1 MAALCSR
8 CGHYIFALWFLSIFF
23 FSSPNLSGRT
33 LDVYHTSTH
42 GVGPIANLEC
52 RSETCCAR
60 LAENARPKKLAISCH
75 HSTTL
80 LGYMFAN
87 KVHIDN
93 RGKNL
98 LSSNISSTCPHNL
111 VNFGPLTAEIDW
123 RVWGTPSYFNGY
135 RILATL
141 LPGTVLEGISQTL
154 RQWTEGTTYIRQGD
168 HHVGHWPT
176 FLVISV
182 LFSQC
187 CEVGATVKCINVSV
201 MVVDSKLW
209 ALDVVLIVLVGII
222 D

>member
-1 MAALCSR
+1 MQVWNVLRAARWKC
-8 CGHYIFALWFLSIFF
+8 A
-23 FSSPNLSGRT
+23 T
-33 LDVYHTSTH
+33 QK
-42 GVGPIANLEC
+42 IA
-52 RSETCCAR
+52 
-60 LAENARPKKLAISCH
+60 KKMAISCH

-135 RILATL
+135 RVFATL
-141 LPGTVLEGISQTL
+141 LPGTVVVGVSQTL
-154 RQWTEGTTYIRQGD
+154 QPWTEGTTYILQGD

-209 ALDVVLIVLVGII
+209 AVDVVLIVLVDII